1 MITKNNIIPFISY
14 LFFQKN
20 KTVAPQALLDKWAA
34 VPEAEIAV
42 QLQNLYTHWHYT
54 TQQQEQTI
62 QQFLLQNKSGVIPP
76 SPKNSQSVYPSSPHP
91 IVPQNPK
98 KSYTGLIFLALF
110 IPLAYVTYQFYLF
123 NNLKN
128 VYAITN
134 NLSVRNDSNV
144 VIGRMDLQ
152 PPTKVNVHSFESLK
166 AVDDNIYER
175 TIDNTGKPKKHRKV
189 MIGAGN
195 FVQFILKS
203 NENIAFVN
211 ANFITDSKQEFEQYK
226 SVFGQLNAEEAN
238 QLELRFR
245 KVIIGSLGYD
255 ENLQGKYI
263 MNACASSSKD
273 VRKKMTSILKQEI
286 IANTRFAVIA
296 RLSDGYYYRFFGDLA
311 ENSFAKPKKIGIVEN
326 PESDADCLTGDL
338 FFKYLPKEKV
348 YGVFDCNGK
357 NLNLYSVLDTQNR
370 VMYFKQ
376 PAIPRSFLED
386 LIDTIKSNLP
396 DIPNLNL

>member
-1 MITKNNIIPFISY
+1 MG
-14 LFFQKN
+14 LF
-20 KTVAPQALLDKWAA
+20 
-34 VPEAEIAV
+34 
-42 QLQNLYTHWHYT
+42 
-54 TQQQEQTI
+54 
-62 QQFLLQNKSGVIPP
+62 
-76 SPKNSQSVYPSSPHP
+76 
-91 IVPQNPK
+91 
-98 KSYTGLIFLALF
+98 FLALF
-110 IPLAYVTYQFYLF
+110 IPLAYVAYQFYLF

-166 AVDDNIYER
+166 AVDDDIYER
-175 TIDNTGKPKKHRKV
+175 SIDSTGKPKKHRKV
-189 MIGAGN
+189 IIGSAN
-195 FVQFILKS
+195 FLKFLLHS

-211 ANFITDSKQEFEQYK
+211 ANFVTDSKQEFEQYK

-263 MNACASSSKD
+263 MDACASSSKD

-348 YGVFDCNGK
+348 YSIYDCNGK
-357 NLNLYSVLDTQNR
+357 SMNLYSVLDTQNR

-376 PAIPRSFLED
+376 PAIPHNFLED
-386 LIDTIKSNLP
+386 LIDTLKSKLP
-396 DIPNLNL
+396 DISNLNL